1 MINYDKDDWL
11 PVHTGSML
19 FDTLC
24 RKLQAQVS
32 KTTRGQWKDRL
43 FVREEARRQKDS
55 MKLRS
60 FQRDLSVWKP
70 QFFDKTDSGG
80 DFNETL
86 SCASKRD
93 SWQLWSG
100 HHHPVLCS
108 STRGQGDS
116 HPWGWGLLQKNI
128 GWIGDFR
135 RSHQVGRRLTSS
147 WHQKKQPTWTAKNC
161 GIQTQKG
168 GL

>member
-1 MINYDKDDWL
+1 M
-11 PVHTGSML
+11 TGFGGSYW
-19 FDTLC
+19 FNVF
-24 RKLQAQVS
+24 RYSLQKTAAQVS

-43 FVREEARRQKDS
+43 FVREEARDKTNRL
-55 MKLRS
+55 KLRS

-70 QFFDKTDSGG
+70 QFWQNRFWRTST
-80 DFNETL
+80 ETL

-116 HPWGWGLLQKNI
+116 HPWGWGVLQKNII

-135 RSHQVGRRLTSS
+135 RSHQVVRHLTSS
-147 WHQKKQPTWTAKNC
+147 WHQKTTW
-161 GIQTQKG
+161 TQKG